1 MVKDGKDLGALI
13 GSAEPE
19 IVPEVV
25 VDVSE
30 WLGLDPET
38 QEPVCFVYREPDL
51 SKLFIAHEDA
61 DKIRKRVPDWPPLMC
76 QSVAYLIHAHV
87 KPEVKTGD
95 SKGMLYIAL
104 AQERPKL
111 FQHLWVAVNQAFAS
125 AGNIEEAAEARE
137 GECEAQPEA

>member
-1 MVKDGKDLGALI
+1 MVKDGQDLGALI
-13 GSAEPE
+13 GRAEPE

-30 WLGLDPET
+30 WLGLDPDT
-38 QEPVCFVYREPDL
+38 QEPVSFLYREPDL
-51 SKLFIAHEDA
+51 SRLFIAHEDA
-61 DKIRKRVPDWPPLMC
+61 DKIRHRVPDWPPLMC

-111 FQHLWVAVNQAFAS
+111 FQHLWVTVNQAFAS
-125 AGNIEEAAEARE
+125 AGNIEEAAKARE